1 LGRVARIALA
11 ATRGP
16 VTPDVN
22 TLDDMTIIILID
34 IGLPMIFVAIP
45 VMVVTLLPVVCLEA
59 IVLRCSI
66 GITYKQATKAS
77 FLTNLA
83 STLLGIPMSWLL
95 LVLIQM
101 ITGGDRAYGLKT
113 PLTKFLA
120 VTWQAPWLIPYE
132 SDLYWMIPAAGLFLL
147 IPFFFV
153 SWCVEYLV
161 ARRILKGVDPIST
174 RRGVRNANIASYGLL
189 ALYLVMVLV
198 TAKPRA

>member
-1 LGRVARIALA
+1 MSLRPR
-11 ATRGP
+11 P
-16 VTPDVN
+16 VNRNVRTI
-22 TLDDMTIIILID
+22 DDMTIIILID
-34 IGLPMIFVAIP
+34 VGLPMIFVAIP
-45 VMVVTLLPVVCLEA
+45 VMVVALLPVVFLEA
-59 IVLRCSI
+59 IVLRYSLV
-66 GITYKQATKAS
+66 ITYKQATKAS

-95 LVLIQM
+95 LVLIQT

-161 ARRILKGVDPIST
+161 ARRILKGVNPIST
-174 RRGVRNANIASYGLL
+174 RRGVRNANIASYGVL
-189 ALYLVMVLV
+189 ALYLMMVLV
-198 TAKPRA
+198 TAKPRP

>member
-1 LGRVARIALA
+1 M
-11 ATRGP
+11 RGSG
-16 VTPDVN
+16 DA
-22 TLDDMTIIILID
+22 TLDILANMTTLILLD

-45 VMVVTLLPVVCLEA
+45 VMAVALVPIVCLEA
-59 IVLRCSI
+59 IVLRYYI

-77 FLTNLA
+77 ALTNIA

-95 LVLIQM
+95 LVLIQT

-153 SWCVEYLV
+153 SWYVEYLV
-161 ARRILKGVDPIST
+161 ARRILKDLDPIST

-189 ALYLVMVLV
+189 ALYLATVLV
-198 TAKPRA
+198 TAKPRG

>member
-1 LGRVARIALA
+1 
-11 ATRGP
+11 
-16 VTPDVN
+16 
-22 TLDDMTIIILID
+22 MTIIILID
-34 IGLPMIFVAIP
+34 VGLPMIFVAIP
-45 VMVVTLLPVVCLEA
+45 VMVVALLPVVFLEA
-59 IVLRCSI
+59 IVLRYSLV
-66 GITYKQATKAS
+66 ITYKQATKAS

-95 LVLIQM
+95 LVLIQT

-147 IPFFFV
+147 IPFFFF

-174 RRGVRNANIASYGLL
+174 RRGVRNANIASYGVL
-189 ALYLVMVLV
+189 ALYLMMVLV
-198 TAKPRA
+198 TAKPRP

>member
-1 LGRVARIALA
+1 
-11 ATRGP
+11 
-16 VTPDVN
+16 
-22 TLDDMTIIILID
+22 MTIIILID

-45 VMVVTLLPVVCLEA
+45 VMVVALLPVVCLEA
-59 IVLRCSI
+59 VVLRYSI
-66 GITYKQATKAS
+66 GITNKQATKAA

-101 ITGGDRAYGLKT
+101 MTGGGRAYGLKT

-147 IPFFFV
+147 IPFFLV
-153 SWCVEYLV
+153 SWYVEYLV
-161 ARRILKGVDPIST
+161 ARLILKGVDPIST